1 MKKLLFLVMM
11 LGALAAQ
18 AQWTFSGDT
27 MFIDTLDRGTK
38 YMKVDYYTTTGAFVI
53 AKGAQ
58 TVSICNV
65 GAANG
70 DITLRASSELLF
82 PNQCLNLPA
91 TAPEGLRRVVGLRV
105 PRIVGDATGTT
116 FTILIQ
122 Y

>member
-1 MKKLLFLVMM
+1 MLF
-11 LGALAAQ
+11 GAMVAQ

-27 MFIDTLDRGTK
+27 MYIDTLDRGTK

-65 GAANG
+65 GANNG
-70 DITLRASSELLF
+70 SVTLRANSATLYS
-82 PNQCLNLPA
+82 NQCLNLPA
-91 TAPEGLRRVVGLRV
+91 SAPEGLRRVVGLRI
-105 PRIVGDATGTT
+105 PKIVGSATGTV